1 MNRLTK
7 SPIGVEEALPASV
20 PISNGE
26 TCDNVIIYVK
36 NCITLHVLAGREAV
50 RPVRADDDRD
60 GHRGGRAHGPA
71 RQETHSIFY
80 GLLIILFQINKA
92 S

>member
-1 MNRLTK
+1 MKRCDHG
-7 SPIGVEEALPASV
+7 IIIIEELHYS
-20 PISNGE
+20 
-26 TCDNVIIYVK
+26 
-36 NCITLHVLAGREAV
+36 TLHVHAGREAV

-71 RQETHSIFY
+71 RQETHAIFY

>member
-1 MNRLTK
+1 MLANVR
-7 SPIGVEEALPASV
+7 
-20 PISNGE
+20 ISNGE
-26 TCDNVIIYVK
+26 SFVTMSSSYLI
-36 NCITLHVLAGREAV
+36 CITLHVLAGREAV
-50 RPVRADDDRD
+50 RPVRADHDRD

-80 GLLIILFQINKA
+80 GFLIILFQINKA

>member
-1 MNRLTK
+1 M
-7 SPIGVEEALPASV
+7 
-20 PISNGE
+20 
-26 TCDNVIIYVK
+26 
-36 NCITLHVLAGREAV
+36 AGREAV
-50 RPVRADDDRD
+50 RPVRADHDRD

-80 GLLIILFQINKA
+80 GFLIILFQINKA